1 MSSEAWGL
9 VDFGMRLLVL
19 PLLVVL
25 LARVGGLDLH
35 WLPLQALARATVQL
49 SLVAL
54 ILRGVLDAPALIAA
68 FIALMLTTASLTA
81 SGRIAGLHRG
91 RRVAVAGVLAG
102 AAAALLVIFALRLV
116 DTDGTY
122 VIAVAGIVI
131 GNSMTAAT
139 LAGRMFARAAQERRG
154 EIEAWLALGASPSLA
169 HADIGR
175 TAAREALLP
184 GLDQTRSTG
193 LVTLPGAFVG
203 ALFGGASPVEA
214 AQFQLVVLAGI
225 GLAMTVTALV
235 VTQLAGRT
243 PYVLPSARVVPVPTR
258 RGSRRA
264 RQVGSRV
271 PRAR

>member
-1 MSSEAWGL
+1 MQLS
-9 VDFGMRLLVL
+9 
-19 PLLVVL
+19 
-25 LARVGGLDLH
+25 ARVARAGGLDLH
-35 WLPLQALARATVQL
+35 WLPLQSLARATVQL

-139 LAGRMFARAAQERRG
+139 LAGRMVARAAQERRG
-154 EIEAWLALGASPSLA
+154 GLDDRSDGPV
-169 HADIGR
+169 IGR
-175 TAAREALLP
+175 KNHHVPRFER
-184 GLDQTRSTG
+184 GR
-193 LVTLPGAFVG
+193 VEVVG
-203 ALFGGASPVEA
+203 MDE
-214 AQFQLVVLAGI
+214 
-225 GLAMTVTALV
+225 
-235 VTQLAGRT
+235 
-243 PYVLPSARVVPVPTR
+243 ARVV
-258 RGSRRA
+258 GA
-264 RQVGSRV
+264 
-271 PRAR
+271 PR